1 MGKFKDYFT
10 IQKRRSLMVRA
21 LAVRS
26 KGRGL
31 NLEDL
36 NEGSCSELVRL
47 YSVVLPILKTGSL
60 DFIYTECYYLIV
72 ITLFQTISSRHWNIN
87 ITHHRHFTLVYLFGD
102 NLTTVDTGAAREPS
116 IYLIT
121 VIVFCSFFPSVFR
134 SAHPEHL
141 FDNIQSPLVTI
152 WAILRLR

>member
-60 DFIYTECYYLIV
+60 DFIYTECYYLNYKNH
-72 ITLFQTISSRHWNIN
+72 SP
-87 ITHHRHFTLVYLFGD
+87 
-102 NLTTVDTGAAREPS
+102 E
-116 IYLIT
+116 
-121 VIVFCSFFPSVFR
+121 SF
-134 SAHPEHL
+134 
-141 FDNIQSPLVTI
+141 
-152 WAILRLR
+152 